1 MSKAYLFIDGSGT
14 DLFVSATYNGAIDT
28 AIRLG
33 YINHYNYVNGFGD
46 AILPSESHTG
56 APLAAHNGDNWE
68 AAVRQMSR
76 DVFNEFF
83 EDIYQIEELEYYE
96 E

>member
-1 MSKAYLFIDGSGT
+1 MSKVYLFIDGSGT

-33 YINHYNYVNGFGD
+33 YINRYNYICGFGE
-46 AILPSESHTG
+46 ATPPSELPTD
-56 APLAAHNGDNWE
+56 APLIAHNGDNWE
-68 AAVRQMSR
+68 AEVRQMSR

-96 E
+96 V

>member
-33 YINHYNYVNGFGD
+33 YINRYNYIEGFGD
-46 AILPSESHTG
+46 TMPPSESHTG
-56 APLAAHNGDNWE
+56 APLSAHNGDNWE